1 MLLFWKEARANCKQK
16 GGKLSEPIDVVQMNK
31 VAIIG
36 AVGGGHLTWIGITD
50 TAKEGNYVYDSN
62 GQNINFSPHWRTG
75 YGSHGTIFNCI
86 SVFINGNSVHGKLHD
101 FACYTKQYS
110 ICEF

>member
-1 MLLFWKEARANCKQK
+1 
-16 GGKLSEPIDVVQMNK
+16 MNK

-62 GQNINFSPHWRTG
+62 GQNINFSPH
-75 YGSHGTIFNCI
+75 
-86 SVFINGNSVHGKLHD
+86 
-101 FACYTKQYS
+101 
-110 ICEF
+110 